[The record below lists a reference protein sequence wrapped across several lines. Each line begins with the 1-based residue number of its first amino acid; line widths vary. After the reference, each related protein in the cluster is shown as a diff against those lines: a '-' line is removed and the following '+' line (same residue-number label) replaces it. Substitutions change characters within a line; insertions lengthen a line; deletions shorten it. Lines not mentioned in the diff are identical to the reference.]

1 MIFSLKPDFDRIWL
15 SLSLLKA
22 FWMNDSVVYT
32 AGSTDYRTESNMV
45 KHTILKLFIA
55 IFFLISLNISTF
67 ASVFRK
73 SRFTAALVRKWSL
86 SSGY

>member
-1 MIFSLKPDFDRIWL
+1 
-15 SLSLLKA
+15 
-22 FWMNDSVVYT
+22 MNDSVVYT

-45 KHTILKLFIA
+45 KYTILKLFIA

-73 SRFTAALVRKWSL
+73 SRFTAALV
-86 SSGY
+86 